1 MRKYILKYENKEIEV
16 GEGEYLLGRS
26 KDCQVKFLGE
36 SVSRKHAKL
45 RIEGD
50 NIYIEDIGSSN
61 GTFVNGRLVRSITS
75 IHPEDRIHLG
85 KVVMI
90 IKEKMEEIKEE
101 ILQNCPQCH
110 NKIRGGMKFC
120 TNCGAMLIKEEIQEK
135 VSDDSTKDLPKEMLR
150 EAIKE
155 PVVIPTTSPP
165 EPKVEEIREEKLK
178 EDTSKEYAVKLKPF
192 KSEAA
197 GFWIRLLACFID
209 AVILS
214 FINLIIGIIVM
225 APSLV
230 LNIRKL
236 SNPNELLAEPPLL
249 FIASIFLFFIL
260 LFSIGLYYVLH
271 GPAVKGG
278 TPGKR
283 MLNLRIYTTEGETP
297 IGWQKAF
304 IRFLGYLLSSLIFC
318 IGFLMIAFR
327 DDKKALHDLLAKTI
341 VLKEKR

>member
-1 MRKYILKYENKEIEV
+1 MKKYILKYENREMEV

-26 KDCQVKFLGE
+26 KECQVKFLGE
-36 SVSRKHAKL
+36 SVSRRHAKL
-45 RIEGD
+45 KIEGD

-75 IHPEDRIHLG
+75 VHPEDRIHLG

-90 IKEKMEEIKEE
+90 IKEKAEEIKEE
-101 ILQNCPQCH
+101 ILQSCPQCH
-110 NKIRGGMKFC
+110 SKISEGMRFC
-120 TNCGAMLIKEEIQEK
+120 INCGAKLMEEEVQGK
-135 VSDDSTKDLPKEMLR
+135 KTDDSTKDLPKEMLR

-155 PVVIPTTSPP
+155 PVNIPPSTAI
-165 EPKVEEIREEKLK
+165 EAKMEEIREEKIK
-178 EDTSKEYAVKLKPF
+178 EDTSKEYAAKLKPF

-197 GFWIRLLACFID
+197 GFWIRLLAYLID
-209 AVILS
+209 AVIIS
-214 FINLIIGIIVM
+214 CINLIIFVIVM
-225 APSLV
+225 APSFV

-236 SNPNELLAEPPLL
+236 SNPSDILAEPPLL
-249 FIASIFLFFIL
+249 FLASIFLYFL
-260 LFSIGLYYVLH
+260 LSFGVGLYYVLH

-283 MLNLRIYTTEGETP
+283 ILNLRIYTTEGKTP

-304 IRFLGYLLSSLIFC
+304 LRFLGYLLSSLIFC

-327 DDKKALHDLLAKTI
+327 DDKKGLHDLLAKTI
-341 VLKEKR
+341 VLKEKK